1 MTRYILRRALGSLV
15 TLFFFLTAVF
25 FLVQI
30 IVPADFTVQFAMGM
44 NAAQRDALREEL
56 GLNLPL
62 WQQYLNWIGDFITGK
77 LGTSFYGNDVIE
89 ILKETLPLSM
99 LIFLPGAA
107 LAYLLGLRLGKFTG
121 WRAPKILSG
130 ATSLSGL
137 ALFTSFPPWLA
148 WLIAYIIGRR
158 LGVQR
163 AVFGNPVGDFDRRLW
178 SEIDLEP
185 TAVASRML
193 LTIAI
198 LVSGLALL
206 NWQLVKRRGRGI
218 PVLLGI
224 ILVGGVSFLI
234 WRAWGFGPQSV
245 DLASIASIP
254 MLTFILLTFGETMLI
269 MRTSLRDQH
278 NQEYVSVAR
287 AKGLPESIVRDK
299 HASRNAIL
307 PVISRLIITLPFLLT
322 GIVIIE
328 DVLDWPGVGS
338 SLFSSL
344 YNQDMPVVM
353 MLFLLVGLVTL
364 VARLILEVI
373 LATLDPRLRITETQ
387 DAKSW

>member
-1 MTRYILRRALGSLV
+1 VTRYILRRAAGSLV
-15 TLFFFLTAVF
+15 TLFLFLTAVF

-30 IVPADFTVQFAMGM
+30 IVPADFTVQFALGM
-44 NAAQRDALREEL
+44 SPAQREALREEL

-62 WQQYLNWIGDFITGK
+62 WQQYLNWIGDFITGD

-89 ILKETLPLSM
+89 LLKVTLPLSM
-99 LIFLPGAA
+99 LLFIPGLV
-107 LAYLLGLRLGKFTG
+107 LAYILGLRLGKFTG
-121 WRAPKILSG
+121 WRSPKILSG
-130 ATSLSGL
+130 ATTLSGL

-163 AVFGNPVGDFDRRLW
+163 TVLGNPVGNFDRRLW
-178 SEIDLEP
+178 SEIELEP
-185 TAVASRML
+185 AAVASRML
-193 LTIAI
+193 LTLAI
-198 LVSGLALL
+198 LVGGLALL
-206 NWQLVKRRGRGI
+206 NWQLVKRWGRGI
-218 PVLLGI
+218 PILLGI

-254 MLTFILLTFGETMLI
+254 MLVFVLLTFGETMLI
-269 MRTSLRDQH
+269 MRTSLREQH
-278 NQEYVSVAR
+278 NQEYINIAR
-287 AKGLPESIVRDK
+287 AKGLPETIVRDK

-307 PVISRLIITLPFLLT
+307 PVVSRFIIALPFLLT

-338 SLFSSL
+338 SLFNSL
-344 YNQDMPVVM
+344 YQQDMPMVM

-364 VARLILEVI
+364 IARLLLEVI
-373 LATLDPRLRITETQ
+373 LAIMDPRLRYAETHETK
-387 DAKSW
+387 A